1 MWRLTFPL
9 FIVKLLAAF
18 VLTFVQAVIFRLT
31 LQKLPVVNVIL
42 TLAAV
47 ALGIAWQLMPSA
59 QPRLT
64 APLGISVQDIPGIAP
79 LYLTAEMAQIETLLR
94 EYEYSALQQ
103 PFIPQ
108 YRYVN
113 LAIMAHAARQFELA
127 DQFVNLARSIDP
139 NQDFFSD

>member
-9 FIVKLLAAF
+9 FTIKLIAALSF
-18 VLTFVQAVIFRLT
+18 TFFQAVIFRFTLNKLPAVNIILTVAALT
-31 LQKLPVVNVIL
+31 LGM
-42 TLAAV
+42 T
-47 ALGIAWQLMPSA
+47 WRLMPPANQPTTSPLDVAISA
-59 QPRLT
+59 VPSLQ
-64 APLGISVQDIPGIAP
+64 P
-79 LYLTAEMAQIETLLR
+79 LYLTAKTTEVETMLR

-113 LAIMAHAARQFELA
+113 LAILAFAARQYELA
-127 DQFVNLARSIDP
+127 DQFVKLARSIDP